1 MPGLIGWRSGDDS
14 YAALKGCLAP
24 VKHHVREFLSI
35 PSGRGHRFPAVR
47 VAAGLFLPLLVLVLL
62 GRTDLTMCAIFGS
75 LTGVFGRSEP
85 HWHRLKHQSA
95 SGALMVLTVL
105 AGVALSQ
112 ADRGPWSVVV
122 IGTVIAGTI
131 SVAADYLRIRPAG
144 PFTYIFAFTATSA
157 APFAGTLPE
166 AFSAAGSGAL
176 LAVLLGVAG
185 RLHARRHTPAW
196 RPARVPPDWRRI
208 LVHSGRYTVAVAAA
222 GSVSAALGLGHG
234 YWAMLAACAPLA
246 AADAASGPKRAA
258 HFILGTYA
266 GVLLSF
272 VLLQVPW
279 TAVQLAVLLAVLQF
293 SGEVYA
299 VRHYGMAMVFL
310 TPVALL
316 MTGFTHRSD
325 AWALTMDRALETTIG
340 ALVAVAVI
348 AATTQRRRR
357 LAAIS
362 GTR

>member
-1 MPGLIGWRSGDDS
+1 M
-14 YAALKGCLAP
+14 KQ
-24 VKHHVREFLSI
+24 HVREFLSI

-47 VAAGLFLPLLVLVLL
+47 VASGLFLPLLVLVLL

-85 HWHRLKHQSA
+85 HWRRFQHQCA

-105 AGVALSQ
+105 AGVGLSQ
-112 ADRGPWSVVV
+112 AGRGAWAVVV
-122 IGTVIAGTI
+122 IGTLIAGGI
-131 SVAADYLRIRPAG
+131 SVAADYLRVRPAG

-157 APFAGTLPE
+157 APFAGTLTE
-166 AFSAAGSGAL
+166 ALAAAGSGAL

-185 RLHARRHTPAW
+185 RMHARRHTPLW
-196 RPARVPPDWRRI
+196 RPARIRPSWGRI
-208 LVHSGRYTVAVAAA
+208 LMHSGRYAAAVATA
-222 GSVSAALGLGHG
+222 GSLSAALGLGHG

-246 AADAASGPKRAA
+246 AADAAAGPQRAA

-272 VLLQVPW
+272 LLLQVRW
-279 TAVQLAVLLAVLQF
+279 TPAQLAVLLAVLQL
-293 SGEVYA
+293 SGEIYVI
-299 VRHYGMAMVFL
+299 RHYGMAMVFL

-316 MTGFTHRSD
+316 MTGFTDSSD

-340 ALVAVAVI
+340 ALVSVAVI
-348 AATTQRRRR
+348 AATTGSRPRRFSAVKR
-357 LAAIS
+357 
-362 GTR
+362 